1 MGKITMAKKKK
12 NTIMVTPLMMVM
24 MTMYVFVGDAADTNS
39 VYDPCSDAKIQ
50 RLDGFTFGLAFSKK
64 DKFFFNQTQLSP
76 CDKRLSLT
84 GNDAQLAVFRPKVDE
99 MSFLNINNSTFS
111 PIKAGGYMVAFAGR
125 KYAARSPP
133 ILVADDS
140 HTITSFTLVLEFE
153 RGTLLNL
160 YWKKFGCKA
169 CSGDYSVCLNDEDCA
184 VPNSKCKGS
193 GGSFDCNLSIQ
204 LAFSGTDKHLQVL
217 NSWYEVKNLRKYSL
231 YALFSNLLQ

>member
-1 MGKITMAKKKK
+1 MAKKKK

-99 MSFLNINNSTFS
+99 MSFLSINNSTFS
-111 PIKAGGYMVAFAGR
+111 P
-125 KYAARSPP
+125 
-133 ILVADDS
+133 
-140 HTITSFTLVLEFE
+140 
-153 RGTLLNL
+153 
-160 YWKKFGCKA
+160 
-169 CSGDYSVCLNDEDCA
+169 VCN
-184 VPNSKCKGS
+184 P
-193 GGSFDCNLSIQ
+193 
-204 LAFSGTDKHLQVL
+204 TT
-217 NSWYEVKNLRKYSL
+217 
-231 YALFSNLLQ
+231 